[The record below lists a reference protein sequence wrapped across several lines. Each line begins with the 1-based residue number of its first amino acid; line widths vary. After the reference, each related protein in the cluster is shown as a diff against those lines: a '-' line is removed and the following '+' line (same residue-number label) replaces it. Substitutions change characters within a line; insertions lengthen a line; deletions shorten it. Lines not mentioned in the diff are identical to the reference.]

1 MKTGI
6 LVKRGE
12 ERDNMKYQIAVIGGG
27 TTGVCA
33 ALAAA
38 RTGAKVLLVDI
49 NGFLG
54 GNAANGLAWLGF
66 HSLDGRRMIGGIPWE
81 MIQALQTMG
90 GATEFRMD
98 PICGSCVGVNPGILK
113 ILLHRM
119 VREANIDV
127 RLHSMFL
134 DISPMMDGWRFLL
147 AEKQGKIE
155 IDAETVIDCTD
166 TGDVAERAGVPMHF
180 GREQDGHSQVSSSI
194 IRVSNVDMDAFTRYF
209 KEHPDQLRPFPLSEE
224 EEHRLVASMRTAPIF
239 VMGAFKDIIAQ
250 AVQSGADYP
259 RDKLIGT
266 GNALTGEL
274 TLVASRVEDVNPND
288 TVKYSKDEMA
298 GLEQTM
304 GILELLRKYIPGC
317 AHAELSGTGHTIGI
331 RETRHMEGRYLL
343 TGEDLVQGK
352 EFEDT
357 IAHGAYHL
365 DIHSPDHHGLETRK
379 PMPYSIPFRICQ
391 PRAVDRLLVA
401 GRTVSASHTAESS
414 IRVIPILGAIG
425 EACGAASGLAA
436 ADGVSVSQID
446 IKKIQAY
453 LRSQNAIL

>member
-1 MKTGI
+1 MAEKGI
-6 LVKRGE
+6 I
-12 ERDNMKYQIAVIGGG
+12 MKYQVAVIGGG

-66 HSLDGRRMIGGIPWE
+66 HSLEGKRMVGGIPWE
-81 MIQALQTMG
+81 IIQVLQKMG

-98 PICGSCVGVNPGILK
+98 PICGSCVGVNPGMLK

-119 VREANIDV
+119 VREEKIDV
-127 RLHSMFL
+127 RLHSLFL
-134 DISPMMDGWRFLL
+134 SLSPEMDRWRITL
-147 AEKQGKIE
+147 AEKQGQTE
-155 IDAETVIDCTD
+155 VEAETVIDCTD

-180 GREQDGHSQVSSSI
+180 GREKDGHSQVSSAV
-194 IRVSNVDMDAFTRYF
+194 IRVNHVDMDAFTQYF
-209 KEHPDQLRPFPLSEE
+209 KEHPDQLRPFPLTKEE
-224 EEHRLVASMRTAPIF
+224 EQRLVTGMRTAPIF
-239 VMGAFKDIIAQ
+239 VMGAFRDIIAQ
-250 AVQSGADYP
+250 AVRDGIAYP

-288 TVKYSKDEMA
+288 TVRYSMDEMT
-298 GLEQTM
+298 GLEQTV

-331 RETRHMEGRYLL
+331 RETRHMEGGYLL

-352 EFEDT
+352 EFADT
-357 IAHGAYHL
+357 IAHGSYHL

-379 PMPYSIPFRICQ
+379 PQPYSIPFRVCQ
-391 PRAVDRLLVA
+391 PRTVDRLLVA

-425 EACGAASGLAA
+425 EACGTASGIAVQK
-436 ADGVSVSQID
+436 GIPVSQVEIREL
-446 IKKIQAY
+446 QEY
-453 LRSQNAIL
+453 LRSHNAVL